1 MIYFY
6 SFFKYSYIHTLSF
19 HLFLLL
25 SKYIYIITLI
35 NTNIYFKL
43 LISSSYSII
52 QSLLSIP
59 ISISITSTSISIS
72 KPPNPIFNH
81 IFSLTKSFNQSINL
95 YLKEKPHHPFIS
107 YIIIPAVPAKFDFL
121 RRIISSVHVHIIF
134 ISFLLLNVK

>member
-6 SFFKYSYIHTLSF
+6 SFFKYSYIHTLSI

-59 ISISITSTSISIS
+59 TSTSISIS
-72 KPPNPIFNH
+72 KPPNPISNY
-81 IFSLTKSFNQSINL
+81 IFSLTKSFNQSIDL